1 MYDLEDTGEKLWFE
15 VPRSCSVTIKESFP
29 LRKQVL
35 RGTRL
40 YNKFIE
46 EKKKPIMIF
55 TDPIDRFISLIN
67 VYLTEGQ
74 RYSDYGKDIFSTFNK
89 DITTLSKQEK
99 INLFFTNLNKIT
111 SLQQVHHFHPQCRF
125 VDIAN
130 FPEFTVVKREDVNQ
144 FFGIDQKHNVTKKD
158 ITAEDFTEEQINF
171 IKHAYAS
178 DYAFFEK
185 YGVKDVKAKNKRK
198 SD

>member
-1 MYDLEDTGEKLWFE
+1 
-15 VPRSCSVTIKESFP
+15 
-29 LRKQVL
+29 
-35 RGTRL
+35 
-40 YNKFIE
+40 
-46 EKKKPIMIF
+46 MIF

-74 RYSDYGKDIFSTFNK
+74 RYSDYGKDIFSTFGK
-89 DITTLSKQEK
+89 DISTLSKQEK

-125 VDIAN
+125 VDTIN
-130 FPEFTVVKREDVNQ
+130 FEEFSVIKREDVND
-144 FFGIDQKHNVTKKD
+144 FFSTKEKYNVTKKD
-158 ITAEDFTEEQINF
+158 ITVEDFSEEQIDF

-185 YGVKDVKAKNKRK
+185 YGVKDAKAKNKRK
-198 SD
+198 IS